1 MHPVRLLRYAS
12 LTRSAP
18 RAALSS
24 STSSSS
30 PNRQEKLSVGPVARI
45 HKLIASQ
52 SDPLLLAK
60 EICELASRHPDDFH
74 HSYASFHSLIFKLG
88 PSRNAA
94 GLPEIALK
102 TFYTILEFNLKPR
115 PQHLNQILHILVAH
129 PCYIRP
135 AFDLFK
141 SAHQYGVL
149 PNTTSYNILMRAFCF
164 NDDLSIA
171 CSLFG
176 KMLTRDVLPD
186 VESYR
191 ILIQGLCRKSQ
202 VNRAVALLE
211 DMLNKGFS
219 PDAFIYTTLLNSLC
233 RKKQLRE
240 AFKLL
245 CRMKVR
251 GCNPDLVH
259 YNTVILGF
267 CRQDRA
273 LDACK
278 VLEQMAAN
286 GCLPNLVSYRIL
298 VQGLCNQGMYDEAKV
313 YVEEMV
319 SKGFLLHF
327 SVVHTL
333 VMGFVSLGKIEEA
346 CEAVEVVLKH
356 RNTLHIDTWDGI
368 IGQICEEDPL
378 GLGDLLKE
386 ISKVEI
392 KPDSRIVDIGA
403 GFGDFIINKIKGS
416 TRVV

>member
-1 MHPVRLLRYAS
+1 MCHQG
-12 LTRSAP
+12 SAP
-18 RAALSS
+18 RTALSS
-24 STSSSS
+24 STFSSS
-30 PNRQEKLSVGPVARI
+30 PNCQEKLSVGPAARI

-60 EICELASRHPDDFH
+60 EICALASRHPDDFRH
-74 HSYASFHSLIFKLG
+74 FYASFHSLIIKLG
-88 PSRNAA
+88 PSRRFSHIFSAV

-102 TFYTILEFNLKPR
+102 TFYTILEFNLRPR

-129 PCYIRP
+129 PHFIRP

-141 SAHQYGVL
+141 YAQQYGVL

-171 CSLFG
+171 YSLFS

-211 DMLNKGFS
+211 DMLNKGFI

-240 AFKLL
+240 AFKIL

-251 GCNPDLVH
+251 GCNPDMVH
-259 YNTVILGF
+259 YNTVIFGF

-298 VQGLCNQGMYDEAKV
+298 VLGLCNQGMYDEAKV
-313 YVEEMV
+313 YVKEMV
-319 SKGFLLHF
+319 SKGLLLHF

-346 CEAVEVVLKH
+346 CEAVEVLLKH
-356 RNTLHIDTWDGI
+356 GNTLHIDTWDGI
-368 IGQICEEDPL
+368 IGQICEDDPL
-378 GLGDLLKE
+378 GLGDLFQE
-386 ISKVEI
+386 INKAEI

-416 TRVV
+416 SRMV